1 MAPELELSGHHML
14 TTLQRNRRQRQ
25 EAELSRSMDPLAASL
40 MPLSIAIARLSAR
53 IYVASPDGDEPQKE

>member
-1 MAPELELSGHHML
+1 MASEFELSSHHIL
-14 TTLQRNRRQRQ
+14 KTLQRNRRQRQ

-53 IYVASPDGDEPQKE
+53 TYVASPKGDEPQKE

>member
-1 MAPELELSGHHML
+1 MASDFKHSSHHIL

-25 EAELSRSMDPLAASL
+25 EAELSRSMDPLSASL

-53 IYVASPDGDEPQKE
+53 TYVASTNGDEPQKE

>member
-1 MAPELELSGHHML
+1 MASELELSSHHIL

-40 MPLSIAIARLSAR
+40 MPLSVSIARLSAR
-53 IYVASPDGDEPQKE
+53 TYVVSANGDEPQKE